1 MLFWEFS
8 MKQEELQRKKE
19 CRGGKE
25 KKESKIRW
33 RVVRE
38 EEEEREIEDG
48 GWPRRGL
55 LPGSQGSNR
64 TQ

>member
-1 MLFWEFS
+1 

-19 CRGGKE
+19 CRGRGGKE

-38 EEEEREIEDG
+38 EEEEREIDDG